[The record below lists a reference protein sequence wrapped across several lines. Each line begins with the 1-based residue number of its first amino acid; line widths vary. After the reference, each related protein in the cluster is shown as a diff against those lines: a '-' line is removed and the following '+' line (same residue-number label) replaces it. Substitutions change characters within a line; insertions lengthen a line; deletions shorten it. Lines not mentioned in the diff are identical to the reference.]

1 MPVNG
6 EKIGAAI
13 EPATIHLSLRVPGI
27 VALVAGLT
35 PVRRPP
41 HHSLLATCHLMIPA
55 CDAFVC
61 TSRVLLLFRTAAQVI
76 YADRVR
82 TPFKRGHSMRVRSFF
97 IAAGFFIVAILVAG
111 PSWAQARGQAKT
123 DNTNP
128 RTARFGVWDNST
140 NPNNVMTYEA
150 YEKDGSKLTVRN
162 PSNPSQDWSYVT
174 LFDGVFR
181 PVQGQEGAETAVEII
196 NPKSIRIYNKRN
208 GALQQVVINTLSDD
222 NNTISNEYIRMD
234 KDGKIMGVT
243 HVTYIRR
250 KK

>member
-1 MPVNG
+1 MLTVFQFRS
-6 EKIGAAI
+6 KGA
-13 EPATIHLSLRVPGI
+13 
-27 VALVAGLT
+27 
-35 PVRRPP
+35 VR
-41 HHSLLATCHLMIPA
+41 
-55 CDAFVC
+55 
-61 TSRVLLLFRTAAQVI
+61 
-76 YADRVR
+76 
-82 TPFKRGHSMRVRSFF
+82 MRVRSLL
-97 IAAGFFIVAILVAG
+97 IAAGVFIVAILSAG
-111 PSWAQARGQAKT
+111 SSWAQARGQAKP

-150 YEKDGSKLTVRN
+150 YEKDGSKLTVSN

-174 LFDGVFR
+174 LFDGVYR

-208 GALQQVVINTLSDD
+208 GVLQQVVINTLSDD